1 MQFSR
6 GGWTGDP
13 VTKGG
18 PRVDQEAEGEQE
30 KERKVGRDEE
40 GRDSRKRKKGR
51 SNKDKRAKPKS
62 EVE

>member
-1 MQFSR
+1 MR
-6 GGWTGDP
+6 
-13 VTKGG
+13 
-18 PRVDQEAEGEQE
+18 DQEAEGEQE

-40 GRDSRKRKKGR
+40 GRDSRKRKIGR